1 MPSFACMLMRVAA
14 VEAAWDRTRHRSAET
29 DIQRD
34 LSRGTIREAEELTEA
49 RQAER
54 QTGGMLLWKQRGE
67 SPWALDHAAS
77 SDELLIREYVQ
88 NVLPACDL
96 PAMFSQSPPLSQ
108 PHFIWHGPEPQA
120 LHANTRHAVERERKK
135 R

>member
-1 MPSFACMLMRVAA
+1 MPRSFACMLMRVAA
-14 VEAAWDRTRHRSAET
+14 VEAAWDRTRRRSAET

-34 LSRGTIREAEELTEA
+34 LSRGTIREAEELTAA

-88 NVLPACDL
+88 NVGSFQPVIFLP
-96 PAMFSQSPPLSQ
+96 
-108 PHFIWHGPEPQA
+108 
-120 LHANTRHAVERERKK
+120 V
-135 R
+135 